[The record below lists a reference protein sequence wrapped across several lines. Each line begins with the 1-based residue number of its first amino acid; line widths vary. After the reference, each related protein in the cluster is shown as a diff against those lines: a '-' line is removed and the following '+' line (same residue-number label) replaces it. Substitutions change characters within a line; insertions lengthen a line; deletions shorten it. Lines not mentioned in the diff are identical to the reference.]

1 MTKIHCLALHVAC
14 VCMESIYD
22 PILGQRFVFTGR
34 GKTDEIDERLIL
46 RHSSH
51 PWGEKRNQHHHV
63 RQRAYAQKV
72 YTKQKIKSYNRTQKK

>member
-14 VCMESIYD
+14 VCMQSIYD

-46 RHSSH
+46 RQSSH
-51 PWGEKRNQHHHV
+51 PWEEKRNKFHHAG
-63 RQRAYAQKV
+63 QRAYAQKV
-72 YTKQKIKSYNRTQKK
+72 YTKQKAYHRMQKK